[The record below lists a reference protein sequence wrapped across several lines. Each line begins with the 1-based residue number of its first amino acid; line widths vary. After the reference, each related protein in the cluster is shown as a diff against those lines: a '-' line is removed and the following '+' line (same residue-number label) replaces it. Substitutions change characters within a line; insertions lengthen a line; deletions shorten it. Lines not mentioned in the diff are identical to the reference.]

1 MERTRVLRPGSS
13 LSDPQ
18 GPSYYE
24 IQDLYIGAKLQVL
37 SHHFCLIDADEYV
50 FNYLESH
57 GSKYRYSDLQAV
69 HAKLGKL
76 LKSLSQQEKAVL
88 QEKLRKADPKAAGTI
103 ERNAL
108 IQIAK
113 TQFPGVVNEHEIV
126 TFSRLFE
133 ENVRKP
139 NYLKLLEAL

>member
-24 IQDLYIGAKLQVL
+24 ISDLYIGAKLQVL
-37 SHHFCLIDADEYV
+37 SHHFLLIDADEYV

-57 GSKYRYSDLQAV
+57 GSKYRYSDPKAV

-88 QEKLRKADPKAAGTI
+88 HEKLRKADPKATGTV